1 MDRIAQV
8 FKKCAEENRKALVI
22 FVSAGNPS
30 MTATE
35 ELIVRAAAAGADIV
49 ELGVPF
55 SDPMADGP
63 VIQEASMRA
72 LQAGANLAGVIA
84 MAARI
89 RKVSAVPLALFSYY
103 NVILSYG
110 VEQAAADCQA
120 AGIDAWLTV
129 DVPFEETEEILPY
142 LRKYDLRLIPL
153 VAPTTPE
160 ERARRIVANATGF
173 VYYIT
178 VAGVTG
184 ARKQLSVNLEA
195 RLNKLREF
203 SPAPVVAGFGISTPE
218 MAAKTAAGA
227 DGIVVGSALVKIM
240 NEAATPEN
248 GIEQSLALV
257 RSLAAAL
264 GNGN

>member
-1 MDRIAQV
+1 MNRIAQA
-8 FKKCAEENRKALVI
+8 FKKCADENRKALVI
-22 FVSAGNPS
+22 FVSAGNPDL
-30 MTATE
+30 ATTE
-35 ELIVRAAAAGADIV
+35 KLIVQAAEAGADIV

-72 LQAGANLAGVIA
+72 LQSGTTLADIIA

-89 RKVSAVPLALFSYY
+89 RKVSAIPMALFSYY

-110 VEQAAADCQA
+110 VEKAAADCKD

-129 DVPFEETEEILPY
+129 DVPFEESAEIIPY
-142 LRKYDLRLIPL
+142 LDKYGLCLIPL

-160 ERARRIVANATGF
+160 ARARQIVKDAKGF

-184 ARKQLSVNLEA
+184 VRKQLSANLEE
-195 RLNKLREF
+195 RLNELRKF
-203 SPAPVVAGFGISTPE
+203 SPVPVVAGFGVSSPE
-218 MAAKTAAGA
+218 MAAKTAARA

-240 NEAATPEN
+240 NEAASPDS
-248 GIEQSLALV
+248 GISKSLELI
-257 RSLAAAL
+257 RELAAAL
-264 GNGN
+264 KRVR

>member
-1 MDRIAQV
+1 MNRIAQT
-8 FKKCAEENRKALVI
+8 FEKCANENRKALVI
-22 FVSAGNPS
+22 FVSAGNPDI
-30 MTATE
+30 ATTE
-35 ELIVRAAAAGADIV
+35 KLIIQAAEAGADIV

-72 LQAGANLAGVIA
+72 LQSGTTLVDIIA

-89 RKVSAVPLALFSYY
+89 RKVSGIPMVLFSYY
-103 NVILSYG
+103 NVIMSYG
-110 VEQAAADCQA
+110 VEKAAADCKA

-129 DVPFEETEEILPY
+129 DVPFEESGEIIPALEKNG
-142 LRKYDLRLIPL
+142 LCMIPL

-160 ERARRIVANATGF
+160 DRARQIVKDAKGF

-184 ARKQLSVNLEA
+184 ARKQLSVNLEE
-195 RLNKLREF
+195 RLNELRKF
-203 SPAPVVAGFGISTPE
+203 SPVPVVAGFGISSPE
-218 MAAKTAAGA
+218 MAARTAACA

-240 NEAATPEN
+240 NEAASPEA
-248 GIEQSLALV
+248 GISKSLELI
-257 RSLAAAL
+257 RGLAAAL
-264 GNGN
+264 RK

>member
-1 MDRIAQV
+1 MNRIAQT
-8 FKKCAEENRKALVI
+8 FKKCADEKRKALVI
-22 FVSAGNPS
+22 FVSAGNPDL
-30 MTATE
+30 ATTE
-35 ELIVRAAAAGADIV
+35 KLIVQAAEAGADIV

-72 LQAGANLAGVIA
+72 LQSGTTLVDIIA
-84 MAARI
+84 MSARI
-89 RKVSAVPLALFSYY
+89 RKVSAIPMVLFSYY

-110 VEQAAADCQA
+110 VEKAAADCQA

-129 DVPFEETEEILPY
+129 DVPFEESAEIVPHLSKHG
-142 LRKYDLRLIPL
+142 LFLIPL

-160 ERARRIVANATGF
+160 ARARQIVKNAQGF

-184 ARKQLSVNLEA
+184 ARKQLSVNLEE
-195 RLNKLREF
+195 RLNELRKF
-203 SPAPVVAGFGISTPE
+203 SPVPVVAGFGISSPE
-218 MAAKTAAGA
+218 MAAKTAACA

-240 NEAATPEN
+240 NEATSPAS
-248 GIEQSLALV
+248 GISKSLELI
-257 RSLAAAL
+257 RGLAAAL
-264 GNGN
+264 KK

>member
-1 MDRIAQV
+1 MNRIAQT
-8 FKKCAEENRKALVI
+8 FKKCAGENRKALVI
-22 FVSAGNPS
+22 FVSAGNPDL
-30 MTATE
+30 ATTE
-35 ELIVRAAAAGADIV
+35 KLIIQAAEAGADIV

-72 LQAGANLAGVIA
+72 LQSGTTLADIIA

-89 RKVSAVPLALFSYY
+89 RKVSAIPMVLFSYY

-110 VEQAAADCQA
+110 VEKAAADCKN

-129 DVPFEETEEILPY
+129 DVPFEESSEIIPALEKNG
-142 LRKYDLRLIPL
+142 LFLIPL

-160 ERARRIVANATGF
+160 DRARQIVKDAKGF

-184 ARKQLSVNLEA
+184 ARKQLSVNLEE
-195 RLNKLREF
+195 RLNELRKF
-203 SPAPVVAGFGISTPE
+203 SPVPVVAGFGISSPE
-218 MAAKTAAGA
+218 MAKKTAACA

-240 NEAATPEN
+240 NEAANPEA
-248 GIEQSLALV
+248 GITKSLELIRGLAEALKK
-257 RSLAAAL
+257 
-264 GNGN
+264 

>member
-1 MDRIAQV
+1 MNRIAHT
-8 FKKCAEENRKALVI
+8 FKKCADENRKALVI
-22 FVSAGNPS
+22 FVSAGNPDL
-30 MTATE
+30 ATTE
-35 ELIVRAAAAGADIV
+35 KLIIQAAESGADIV

-72 LQAGANLAGVIA
+72 LQSGTTLVDIIA

-89 RKVSAVPLALFSYY
+89 RNVSAIPMVLFSYY

-110 VEQAAADCQA
+110 VEKAAADCKA

-129 DVPFEETEEILPY
+129 DVPFEESGEIIPCLDKHG
-142 LRKYDLRLIPL
+142 LCLIPL

-160 ERARRIVANATGF
+160 DRARKIVKDAKGF

-184 ARKQLSVNLEA
+184 ARKQLSLNLEE
-195 RLNKLREF
+195 RLNELRKF
-203 SPAPVVAGFGISTPE
+203 SPVPVVAGFGISSPE
-218 MAAKTAAGA
+218 MAAKTAACA

-240 NEAATPEN
+240 NEAASPEL
-248 GIEQSLALV
+248 GISRSLELI
-257 RSLAAAL
+257 RGLAAAL
-264 GNGN
+264 RK